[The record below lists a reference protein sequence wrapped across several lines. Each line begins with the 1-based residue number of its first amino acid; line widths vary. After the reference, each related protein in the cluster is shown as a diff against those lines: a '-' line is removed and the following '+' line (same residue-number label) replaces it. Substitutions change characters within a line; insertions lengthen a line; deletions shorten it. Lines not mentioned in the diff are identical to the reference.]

1 MIKGKSRDHKKL
13 SRLLAVA
20 TAATTMVCMTLAPA
34 SVFAAPTLE
43 KEETVYVITDSNG
56 TQNEV
61 IVSAHLKNGMQLDS
75 IDDKSNL
82 TDIENV
88 KGDESFEKGTGSA
101 LTWQAKGKD
110 IYYQGKTN
118 REVPVTMDVTYTLD
132 GKEVSGKDLDGASGD
147 LEISI
152 KYENKTAFGSVK
164 VPFIV
169 MSGFIAQDNCF
180 THITVDHG
188 KVIDDGEKQ
197 VVVGMA
203 APGLAD
209 NLGLSADDIGMGDS
223 VLIKGKAKDFSVDD
237 IMTIATSSV
246 FSDLDSDKFGD
257 MDFDDEINALDKGTR
272 QLVKGS
278 KLLYEGINTMSGEM
292 PALTGGIDDLKDGAD
307 KVNVGTKSAQKGAT
321 ALYGGLLDVSK
332 KLPGVISE
340 LDAGTASMKTG
351 ADTLLGGLKQIKTGL
366 DGDGT
371 AENPGAIKILES
383 VSNDMMGEDG
393 NGGSFNEAKELYAY
407 LSKVKG
413 LIAANKDKIEEKGG
427 DYKELADEIDDM
439 IGNAKSLMSTSKKD
453 GMTVS
458 AVAEKLDDVSGSL
471 GAYNPEQG
479 AKQTTLIG
487 GATVLDN
494 GLQQMNNMIKES
506 EATLNQGLTDLT
518 QGASDLKDGEDALAD
533 GAQALADGM
542 EQLQSSSGELVD
554 GVDQLDQGSLKLSK
568 GVSKLYKDGIK
579 KIVDLY
585 NNDLKG
591 LTSGLNSSMDASSDY
606 KSFTLL
612 PDGMDGNTKFIY
624 KTPITE

>member
-1 MIKGKSRDHKKL
+1 MIKGKSRDHKTL

-20 TAATTMVCMTLAPA
+20 TAAATMVCMTLAPA

-43 KEETVYVITDSNG
+43 KEETVYVITDSTG
-56 TQNEV
+56 AQNEV
-61 IVSAHLKNGMQLDS
+61 IVSDHLKNGMQLDN

-88 KGDESFEKGTGSA
+88 KGDEEFTKGTGSE
-101 LTWQAKGKD
+101 LTWQAKGND

-118 REVPVTMDVTYTLD
+118 REVPVTLDVTYTLD
-132 GKEVSGKDLDGASGD
+132 GKEVSAKDLDGASGD

-152 KYENKTAFGSVK
+152 KYQNNTAFGSVK

-169 MSGFIAQDNCF
+169 MSGFIAQDNCL

-246 FSDLDSDKFGD
+246 FSDLDSDKLGD
-257 MDFDDEINALDKGTR
+257 LDFDDEINALDKGTR

-278 KLLYEGINTMSGEM
+278 KLLYEGINTMSDEM
-292 PALTGGIDDLKDGAD
+292 PALTEGIDNLKNGAD
-307 KVNVGTKSAQKGAT
+307 KVNVGTKGAQQGAT
-321 ALYGGLLDVSK
+321 ALYGGLLDVST
-332 KLPGVISE
+332 KLPGVISQ
-340 LDAGTASMKTG
+340 LDAGTAGLKKG
-351 ADTLLGGLKQIKTGL
+351 ADALLGGLKQIKAGL
-366 DGDGT
+366 DGTDD
-371 AENPGAIKILES
+371 NPGIIETLEG
-383 VSNDMMGEDG
+383 VSNDLMGEDG
-393 NGGSFNEAKELYAY
+393 NGGSFEEAKELYAY

-413 LIAANKDKIEEKGG
+413 LVEANKEKIEDKGG
-427 DYKELADEIDDM
+427 DYKALADEIDHM
-439 IGNAKSLMSTSKKD
+439 IGNAKSLMETSKKD

-458 AVAEKLDDVSGSL
+458 GVADKLGDVSDSL
-471 GAYNPEQG
+471 GAYDPEQG
-479 AKQTTLIG
+479 SQQKSLIG
-487 GATVLDN
+487 GATVIDN
-494 GLQQMNNMIKES
+494 GLQQMNDMIKEK
-506 EATLNQGLTDLT
+506 ETELNQGLSALT
-518 QGASDLKDGEDALAD
+518 QGASDLKAGEDALAS

-542 EQLQSSSGELVD
+542 EELQSKSGDLVD
-554 GVDQLDQGSLKLSK
+554 GVDQLDEGSLKLSN
-568 GVSKLYKDGIK
+568 GVAKLYKDGIK

-585 NNDLKG
+585 NDDLKG
-591 LTSGLNSSMDASSDY
+591 LSSGLNSSMDASADY

-612 PDGMDGNTKFIY
+612 PEGMDGNTKFIY